1 MQFFN
6 PSIRTRLFRKQFK
19 QKTLNGPKYIDVDI
33 LNSMLE
39 ADTNKKNSSLAEL
52 SDEELDDVNYDVTN
66 NIDVEDETEFDI
78 SESIEN
84 VNPELLRKYN
94 LDYIKYQYKLY
105 SEIFGIDALES
116 ENLEQ
121 FKDTMA
127 DFETKRLSILRIY
140 LFAKSCSMSKK
151 MEKIY

>member
-1 MQFFN
+1 M
-6 PSIRTRLFRKQFK
+6 QFK
-19 QKTLNGPKYIDVDI
+19 QKKLNGTKYIDVDI

-39 ADTNKKNSSLAEL
+39 ADTKKKNSSLAEL

-94 LDYIKYQYKLY
+94 LD
-105 SEIFGIDALES
+105 
-116 ENLEQ
+116 
-121 FKDTMA
+121 
-127 DFETKRLSILRIY
+127 
-140 LFAKSCSMSKK
+140 
-151 MEKIY
+151 